1 MAECAAAAAA
11 VAGASIAHDF
21 QNREVPRVSLRPPR
35 ALIVDK
41 DSQETAGLRAF
52 LEQNGFAVDWAK
64 DGEQAFNVLDGSGP
78 ETTGDGPRGPE
89 VVISE
94 LRAHR
99 VDGLRLLEIA
109 KKRNPEVCVILI
121 ADQGSLELAT
131 EAMRQGAYDFQLRPL
146 NLDKMLAVVRRA
158 LSHQQLVSRA
168 EDLATRLDER
178 LRVPNL
184 TGHSRVMQELKEK
197 ILQIAP
203 TRATVLIYGE
213 TGTGKELIAQAIHQ
227 LSPRKDERFV
237 KLHCAELAENIIESE
252 LFGHERGSFTGAE
265 QLRKGRFELADQ
277 GTLFID
283 EISEVAPTVQ
293 TKLLRVLQDRQF
305 ERVGGN
311 DTITVDVRVI
321 AATNRRLELMAAR
334 GQFREDL
341 YYRLRVIQL
350 EVPPLRERRED
361 VPILVETF
369 IREFN
374 REHARK
380 VTGVTRGVVDRMME
394 YDWPGN
400 VRELRNT
407 VEEMVI
413 FAQGKR
419 VLDVSDLPITI
430 RQQRSA
436 AAQDMNLTVGMS
448 MNEIERAAIE
458 ATLRSVGYDKQ
469 RAAKILGI
477 GLRTLYRKQKEYGL

>member
-1 MAECAAAAAA
+1 L
-11 VAGASIAHDF
+11 
-21 QNREVPRVSLRPPR
+21 SLRRPR

-41 DSQETAGLRAF
+41 DSSETAELQAF
-52 LEQNGFAVDWAK
+52 LEAGGFDVHWAK
-64 DGEQAFNVLDGSGP
+64 DGEQAFNVLDGSWPQAAGEP
-78 ETTGDGPRGPE
+78 GRGPE
-89 VVISE
+89 VVITE
-94 LRAHR
+94 LKAHR
-99 VDGLRLLEIA
+99 VDGMRLLQVA
-109 KKRNPEVCVILI
+109 KQRNPEVCVILI
-121 ADQGSLELAT
+121 ADQGTMELAT
-131 EAMRQGAYDFQLRPL
+131 EAMREGAYDFQLRPL
-146 NLDKMLAVVRRA
+146 NLPKMLAVIERA
-158 LSHQQLVSRA
+158 ISHQELVHRA
-168 EDLATRLDER
+168 EDLAVRLDDR

-184 TGHSRVMQELKEK
+184 TGHSRVMQELQDK

-213 TGTGKELIAQAIHQ
+213 TGTGKERIAQAIHQ

-237 KLHCAELAENIIESE
+237 KLHCAELSENIIESE
-252 LFGHERGSFTGAE
+252 LFGHERGTFTGAD
-265 QLRKGRFELADQ
+265 QQRKGRFELADQ

-283 EISEVAPTVQ
+283 EISDIPGPVQ

-311 DTITVDVRVI
+311 DTVQVDVRII
-321 AATNRRLELMAAR
+321 AATNRRLELLAAR

-341 YYRLRVIQL
+341 YYRLRVLLL

-361 VPILVETF
+361 IPVLVDTF
-369 IREFN
+369 IKEFN
-374 REHARK
+374 REHERK
-380 VTGVTRGVVDRMME
+380 VTGVTRGVVDRLMQ

-419 VLDVSDLPITI
+419 LLDVSDLPIPL
-430 RQQRSA
+430 RQQRPPTA
-436 AAQDMNLTVGMS
+436 ADMNLTVGMS
-448 MNEIERAAIE
+448 MPEIERAALE
-458 ATLRSVGYDKQ
+458 ATLRSVGHDKQ

>member
-1 MAECAAAAAA
+1 L
-11 VAGASIAHDF
+11 
-21 QNREVPRVSLRPPR
+21 SLRPPR

-41 DSQETAGLRAF
+41 DSSETAELKAF
-52 LEQNGFAVDWAK
+52 LAANDIDVEWAK
-64 DGEQAFNVLDGSGP
+64 DGEQAFNILDGVGANGSDAP
-78 ETTGDGPRGPE
+78 APGPE
-89 VVISE
+89 VLITE
-94 LRAHR
+94 LKAHR
-99 VDGLRLLEIA
+99 VDGMRLLEVA
-109 KKRNPEVCVILI
+109 KKRNPEVCVIFI

-131 EAMRQGAYDFQLRPL
+131 EAMRQGAYDFQHRPL
-146 NLDKMLAVVRRA
+146 NREKMLAVIRRA

-168 EDLATRLDER
+168 EDLADRLDRR
-178 LRVPNL
+178 LRIPSL
-184 TGHSRVMQELKEK
+184 TGQSRVMEDLKDK
-197 ILQIAP
+197 IVQIAP

-237 KLHCAELAENIIESE
+237 KLHCAELSANIIESE
-252 LFGHERGSFTGAE
+252 LFGHEKGAFTGADRE
-265 QLRKGRFELADQ
+265 RKGRFEIADH

-283 EISEVAPTVQ
+283 EISEISPPIQ

-311 DTITVDVRVI
+311 ETVTVDVRVI
-321 AATNRRLELMAAR
+321 AATNRRLDLMAAR

-341 YYRLRVIQL
+341 FYRLKVIQL
-350 EVPPLRERRED
+350 EVPPLRDRRED
-361 VPILVETF
+361 IPLLVEAF
-369 IREFN
+369 IQEFDK
-374 REHARK
+374 EHGRK

-394 YDWPGN
+394 YEWPGN

-407 VEEMVI
+407 MEEMVI
-413 FAQGKR
+413 FAQGRR

-430 RQQRSA
+430 RQQRSTA
-436 AAQDMNLTVGMS
+436 SPAMPVSVGMS
-448 MNEIERAAIE
+448 MNEIERAALE

>member
-1 MAECAAAAAA
+1 D
-11 VAGASIAHDF
+11 VH
-21 QNREVPRVSLRPPR
+21 
-35 ALIVDK
+35 
-41 DSQETAGLRAF
+41 
-52 LEQNGFAVDWAK
+52 WAK
-64 DGEQAFNVLDGSGP
+64 DGEQAYNVLDGAWPQASGEP
-78 ETTGDGPRGPE
+78 GRGPE
-89 VVISE
+89 VVIAE
-94 LRAHR
+94 LKAHR
-99 VDGLRLLEIA
+99 VDGLRLLQVA
-109 KKRNPEVCVILI
+109 KQRNPEVCVILI
-121 ADQGSLELAT
+121 ADQGTVELAT
-131 EAMRQGAYDFQLRPL
+131 EAMREGAYDFQLRPL
-146 NLDKMLAVVRRA
+146 NLNKMLAVIQRA
-158 LSHQQLVSRA
+158 ISHQELVHRA
-168 EDLATRLDER
+168 EDLAVQLDER

-184 TGHSRVMQELKEK
+184 TGHSRVMQELQDK

-213 TGTGKELIAQAIHQ
+213 TGTGKELIAQAIHR

-237 KLHCAELAENIIESE
+237 KLHCAELSENIIESE
-252 LFGHERGSFTGAE
+252 LFGHERGSFTGAD
-265 QLRKGRFELADQ
+265 QQRKGRFELADQ

-283 EISEVAPTVQ
+283 EISDIPTPVQ

-311 DTITVDVRVI
+311 DTVQVDVRII

-341 YYRLRVIQL
+341 YYRLRVLLL

-361 VPILVETF
+361 IPALVETF
-369 IREFN
+369 IKEFN
-374 REHARK
+374 REHERR
-380 VTGVTRGVVDRMME
+380 VTGVTRGVVDRLMQYE
-394 YDWPGN
+394 WPGN

-419 VLDVSDLPITI
+419 LLDVSDLPIPL
-430 RQQRSA
+430 RHQRTPSA
-436 AAQDMNLTVGMS
+436 ADMNLTVGMS
-448 MNEIERAAIE
+448 MPEIERAVLE
-458 ATLRSVGYDKQ
+458 ATLRSVGHDKQ

>member
-1 MAECAAAAAA
+1 L
-11 VAGASIAHDF
+11 
-21 QNREVPRVSLRPPR
+21 SLRPPR

-41 DSQETAGLRAF
+41 DSSETAELKAF
-52 LEQNGFAVDWAK
+52 LAANDIDVEWAK
-64 DGEQAFNVLDGSGP
+64 DGEQAFNILDGAGANGSDAP
-78 ETTGDGPRGPE
+78 APGPE
-89 VVISE
+89 VLITE
-94 LRAHR
+94 LKAHR
-99 VDGLRLLEIA
+99 VDGMRLLEVA
-109 KKRNPEVCVILI
+109 KKRNPEVCVIFI

-131 EAMRQGAYDFQLRPL
+131 EAMRQGAYDFQHRPL
-146 NLDKMLAVVRRA
+146 NRDKMLAVIRRA

-168 EDLATRLDER
+168 EDLADRLDRR
-178 LRVPNL
+178 LRIPSL
-184 TGHSRVMQELKEK
+184 TGQSRVMEDLKDK
-197 ILQIAP
+197 IVQIAP

-237 KLHCAELAENIIESE
+237 KLHCAELSANIIESE
-252 LFGHERGSFTGAE
+252 LFGHEKGAFTGADRE
-265 QLRKGRFELADQ
+265 RKGRFEIADH

-283 EISEVAPTVQ
+283 EISEISAPIQ

-311 DTITVDVRVI
+311 ETVTVDVRVI
-321 AATNRRLELMAAR
+321 AATNRRLDLMAAR

-341 YYRLRVIQL
+341 YYRLKVIQL
-350 EVPPLRERRED
+350 EVPPLRDRRED
-361 VPILVETF
+361 IPLLVEAF
-369 IREFN
+369 IHEFDK
-374 REHARK
+374 EHGRK

-394 YDWPGN
+394 YEWPGN

-407 VEEMVI
+407 IEEMVI
-413 FAQGKR
+413 FAQGRR

-430 RQQRSA
+430 RQQRSTA
-436 AAQDMNLTVGMS
+436 SPAMPVSVGMS
-448 MNEIERAAIE
+448 MNEIERAALE

>member
-1 MAECAAAAAA
+1 
-11 VAGASIAHDF
+11 
-21 QNREVPRVSLRPPR
+21 
-35 ALIVDK
+35 
-41 DSQETAGLRAF
+41 
-52 LEQNGFAVDWAK
+52 
-64 DGEQAFNVLDGSGP
+64 
-78 ETTGDGPRGPE
+78 
-89 VVISE
+89 
-94 LRAHR
+94 
-99 VDGLRLLEIA
+99 
-109 KKRNPEVCVILI
+109 
-121 ADQGSLELAT
+121 
-131 EAMRQGAYDFQLRPL
+131 
-146 NLDKMLAVVRRA
+146 MLAVVRRA

-184 TGHSRVMQELKEK
+184 TGQSRVMQDLKEK

-237 KLHCAELAENIIESE
+237 KLHCAELSENIIESE
-252 LFGHERGSFTGAE
+252 LFGHERGAFTGAE

-311 DTITVDVRVI
+311 ETLTVDVRVI
-321 AATNRRLELMAAR
+321 SATHRDLDAQKAS

-361 VPILVETF
+361 IPPLVETF

-380 VTGVTRGVVDRMME
+380 VTGVTRGVMDRMME

-407 VEEMVI
+407 FEEMVI

-419 VLDVSDLPITI
+419 VLDVSDLPIAL
-430 RQQRSA
+430 RQQRTV

-448 MNEIERAAIE
+448 MGEIERAAIE